1 LAGIRVVRSFAL
13 ETRELHRF
21 QDVNREYLEAS
32 LALARLRGS
41 MFPMLGVTASIGVL
55 VLFWFGGSM
64 LLAGELTKGEFFAFW
79 SALGRMTWPMI
90 ALGFSL
96 SIIQR
101 GRAGYARLKQIFDA
115 KPEVVDGPNPAP
127 ATIRGDLRVTGLS
140 LAYGERKVLDD
151 VGF

>member
-1 LAGIRVVRSFAL
+1 
-13 ETRELHRF
+13 RF
-21 QDVNREYLEAS
+21 QAVNKEYLEAS

-101 GRAGYARLKQIFDA
+101 GRAGYARLLQNFDA
-115 KPEVVDGPNPAP
+115 NPAAGDGPKPGP
-127 ATIRGDLRVTGLS
+127 ATILGDLRVTCMS
-140 LAYGERKVLDD
+140 LPHAARKSPDE
-151 VGF
+151 GG